1 MTFIVQDLFDSD
13 GSGENYKRHS
23 WEFSSF
29 FLPKAAIGFFT
40 SIAASLYGYV
50 GSTSLS
56 CPVVSGLNSEDGNES
71 GSLHEK
77 EVLETSDLLH
87 TFRHTSLDHEV
98 EETLD
103 KDNDVLPFS
112 TASEN
117 SDLFRQFDMV
127 GDCSDHHFLD
137 AGKGLALSQA
147 RNTT

>member
-1 MTFIVQDLFDSD
+1 MIFIVQDLFDSD

-29 FLPKAAIGFFT
+29 FLPKATIGFFM
-40 SIAASLYGYV
+40 SIAASLFGSV

-87 TFRHTSLDHEV
+87 TFRHASLDHEV
-98 EETLD
+98 EDTLD

-127 GDCSDHHFLD
+127 GDCSDHHFG